1 MMKLLET
8 KSLRKFYG
16 SGANMVKALD
26 GVDLSVEEG
35 EFAAITGSSGSG
47 KTTLLH
53 LLGGLDRPTAGK
65 VLIENQDVYAMKD
78 NELAVFRRRKV
89 GFVFQAYNLLPVLTV
104 WENITLPIEI
114 DLKKVDRSWVEEL
127 LEVLHLQ
134 DKARAF
140 PRQLS
145 GGQQQRVAIA
155 RALVTRPSIV
165 LADEPTGNLDSRSSL
180 EVLHLLKQSARQY
193 HQTLLLITHNE
204 TLARM
209 AERII
214 RIEDGRLLDREGE
227 RC

>member
-16 SGANMVKALD
+16 SGANIVKALD

-140 PRQLS
+140 PHQLS

-165 LADEPTGNLDSRSSL
+165 LADEPTGNLDSHSSL
-180 EVLHLLKQSARQY
+180 EVMHLLKQSARQY

>member
-16 SGANMVKALD
+16 SGANIVKALD

-140 PRQLS
+140 PHQLS
-145 GGQQQRVAIA
+145 GG
-155 RALVTRPSIV
+155 RA
-165 LADEPTGNLDSRSSL
+165 SSL
-180 EVLHLLKQSARQY
+180 PGMARQGNRPRGAILY
-193 HQTLLLITHNE
+193 AL
-204 TLARM
+204 RPGM
-209 AERII
+209 PGVSPSERE
-214 RIEDGRLLDREGE
+214 RYGTMGVQHLRL
-227 RC
+227 

>member
-26 GVDLSVEEG
+26 GVNLSVKEG

-65 VLIENQDVYAMKD
+65 VLIENQDVYAMQD
-78 NELAVFRRRKV
+78 NELAIFRRRKV

-114 DLKKVDRSWVEEL
+114 DLKKVDRSLIVW
-127 LEVLHLQ
+127 Q
-134 DKARAF
+134 T
-140 PRQLS
+140 PWT
-145 GGQQQRVAIA
+145 
-155 RALVTRPSIV
+155 ALKRTS
-165 LADEPTGNLDSRSSL
+165 
-180 EVLHLLKQSARQY
+180 
-193 HQTLLLITHNE
+193 
-204 TLARM
+204 
-209 AERII
+209 
-214 RIEDGRLLDREGE
+214 
-227 RC
+227 